1 MNKLTLA
8 TFSTLLL
15 TLVCT
20 NVFAVDGTIT
30 VNGVVT
36 DQTCTLQGD
45 GGYITG
51 LKDIVYPLGIVPK
64 SWFTPTLP
72 VPMRYGLTL
81 QLTNATGT
89 AHCDVATSKALKGI
103 HLSTISPDD
112 LDITDKT
119 LLVNKAKGAGGA
131 SAKNPVFIQMQTEN
145 SRSVDF
151 SAAWGTQEK
160 SLVRIRA
167 DGETY
172 IYYIVAVASKTGIVD
187 AQNFTATVNYT
198 LHYN

>member
-1 MNKLTLA
+1 M
-8 TFSTLLL
+8 
-15 TLVCT
+15 
-20 NVFAVDGTIT
+20 
-30 VNGVVT
+30 
-36 DQTCTLQGD
+36 
-45 GGYITG
+45 
-51 LKDIVYPLGIVPK
+51 
-64 SWFTPTLP
+64 
-72 VPMRYGLTL
+72 
-81 QLTNATGT
+81 
-89 AHCDVATSKALKGI
+89 ATSKALKGI

-145 SRSVDF
+145 SRPVDF

-172 IYYIVAVASKTGIVD
+172 VYYIVAVASKTGIVD
-187 AQNFTATVNYT
+187 AQNFTTTINYT

>member
-1 MNKLTLA
+1 MKKLTLP
-8 TFSTLLL
+8 TLSTLIL

-30 VNGVVT
+30 VNGVIT
-36 DQTCTLQGD
+36 DQTCTLQAD
-45 GGYITG
+45 GGYATG

-89 AHCDVATSKALKGI
+89 AHCDAATSKAFQGI

-112 LDITDKT
+112 LDTTDKT

-131 SAKNPVFIQMQTEN
+131 SARHPIFLQMQTEN
-145 SRSVDF
+145 SRPVDF

-172 IYYIVAVASKTGIVD
+172 VYYIVAVASKTGIVD